1 MDEIFK
7 ALADRNRR
15 IILTLLKKNGKL
27 AVSDLLRLMG
37 SISQPTL
44 SSHLALLKKAR
55 LVECEVAG
63 KWRKYFVRE
72 ESMEGLVGELSK
84 FIGNGNM
91 AEIKARRS

>member
-15 IILTLLKKNGKL
+15 IILTLLKNQGKMT
-27 AVSDLLRLMG
+27 VSELLKEIK

-44 SSHLALLKKAR
+44 SSHLAVLKKAR
-55 LVECEVAG
+55 LVDSQVAG
-63 KWRKYFVRE
+63 KWRRYYLKE
-72 ESMEGLVGELSK
+72 ETLNNVISELSK
-84 FIGNGNM
+84 FIGNGNL